1 MTTITFPIEILLTE
15 GLTAIKESLTRE
27 TKSLRSGYNHYT
39 ELHDIFD
46 EIDDM
51 LQDPLDYLQEING
64 CYIQDLEEE
73 ALEDLN
79 NVEKGLLFLSQNKER
94 WNDVNH
100 LLKLMLPEI
109 TEYKVL
115 REELSIQLDKH

>member
-27 TKSLRSGYNHYT
+27 TKSLKSGYNHYT
-39 ELHDIFD
+39 ELHDIYD
-46 EIDDM
+46 ELDNM
-51 LQDPLDYLQEING
+51 LQDPLDYLQEIEG
-64 CYIQDLEEE
+64 CYIQDIEEE

-79 NVEKGLLFLSQNKER
+79 NIERGLLFLSENKER
-94 WNDVNH
+94 WNEVNN
-100 LLKLMLPEI
+100 LLELMLPEV

-115 REELSIQLDKH
+115 KEELHLQLNKF